1 MTFVDNLWCKPLM
14 ARSDQQD
21 NRALTRDILT
31 VSELNQAVARLLEDS
46 FDVNWVRGEVSNFM
60 PAASGHWYFTLKDK
74 GASVRAVMFRSKAAA
89 VGFMPK
95 SGDSIELKGRVT
107 LYEARGEYQIQAEQ
121 LRRAGLGSLFEAF
134 LALKSKLDQEG
145 LFDPAHKREIVGHP
159 RAIGV
164 ITSLTA
170 AALRD
175 VLTALA
181 RRAPHVPIV
190 IYPAMVQGTGAS
202 LQLRQALAIA
212 NERQEVDTILLV
224 RGGGSIE
231 DLWSFNDE
239 ALARDIS
246 ASVIPVVSGVGHE
259 TDFTIADFVADLRAP
274 TPTAA
279 AELVCVARSELL
291 GRVSRARDQLS
302 HVMRRKL
309 ETLSQRVDRI
319 ATGIVSP
326 AQRLSHQEER
336 LNGLVY
342 RLRHASQR
350 ALQQLSVQSDRAHAR
365 LKVVLPGV
373 STQRAS
379 LSRATTTLSA
389 CQRRMMAMRQA
400 SLLGL
405 EAQLRA
411 LSPEQTLSRGYAI
424 VRSQQGQVIRSSQDL
439 TLGQVLEISL
449 AKGAASVQV
458 RGLERPED
466 PV

>member
-1 MTFVDNLWCKPLM
+1 M
-14 ARSDQQD
+14 ALSDQQE
-21 NRALTRDILT
+21 NPAFTRDIMT

-60 PAASGHWYFTLKDK
+60 PASSGHWYFTLKDK

-95 SGDSIELKGRVT
+95 SGDSIELKGQVT

-145 LFDPAHKREIVGHP
+145 LFDSAHKREIVGHP
-159 RAIGV
+159 RAVGV
-164 ITSLTA
+164 ITSLSA

-202 LQLRQALAIA
+202 LQLRQALALA

-246 ASVIPVVSGVGHE
+246 ASLIPVVSGVGHE

-291 GRVSRARDQLS
+291 GRVSRARDLLN
-302 HVMRRKL
+302 HVMQRKL

-319 ATGIVSP
+319 AMGVVSP

-336 LNGLVY
+336 LNGLVH
-342 RLRHASQR
+342 RMRHASQR
-350 ALQQLSVQSDRAHAR
+350 TFQQLRVQSDRVHAR
-365 LKVVLPGV
+365 FRVVLPEV
-373 STQRAS
+373 STQRAGLLRTVTA
-379 LSRATTTLSA
+379 LSV
-389 CQRRMMAMRQA
+389 CQRRMFVMRQA
-400 SLLGL
+400 NLVGL

-411 LSPEQTLSRGYAI
+411 LSPEHTLSRGYAI
-424 VRSQQGQVIRSSQDL
+424 VRSTQGQVIRSSQDL
-439 TLGQVLEISL
+439 KLGQIVEISL
-449 AKGAASVQV
+449 SKGAATVQV
-458 RGLERPED
+458 QGLEHSD
-466 PV
+466 DLG

>member
-1 MTFVDNLWCKPLM
+1 M
-14 ARSDQQD
+14 AISDRQD
-21 NRALTRDILT
+21 NPAFTRDILT

-60 PAASGHWYFTLKDK
+60 PAASGHWYFTLKDN

-89 VGFMPK
+89 VGFIPK

-134 LALKSKLDQEG
+134 LALKRKLDQEG
-145 LFDPAHKREIVGHP
+145 LFDPAHKRDIVGHP

-164 ITSLTA
+164 ITSLSA

-202 LQLRQALAIA
+202 LQLRQALALA
-212 NERQEVDTILLV
+212 NDRQEVDTILLV

-279 AELVCVARSELL
+279 AELVCIARSELS
-291 GRVSRARDQLS
+291 GQVSRAREQLS

-309 ETLSQRVDRI
+309 EKLSQRVDRI
-319 ATGIVSP
+319 AMGVVSP

-350 ALQQLSVQSDRAHAR
+350 AFQQLRVQSDRAQAR
-365 LKVVLPGV
+365 FKAELPEV
-373 STQRAS
+373 SAQRATLLRTS
-379 LSRATTTLSA
+379 TALSV
-389 CQRRMMAMRQA
+389 CQRRMFAMRQA
-400 SLLGL
+400 SLMGL

-424 VRSQQGQVIRSSQDL
+424 VRTAKGQVVRSSQEL
-439 TLGQVLEISL
+439 KLGQVVEINL
-449 AKGAASVQV
+449 AKGAATAQVQ
-458 RGLERPED
+458 GLGGSD
-466 PV
+466 DLG